1 MGINDGEAI
10 INNVMII
17 GTINIHNEAIRT
29 TTKEEEKE
37 IITTNNK
44 KGKKWKTKD
53 DGGEKKIQADRSKKM
68 LNEV

>member
-1 MGINDGEAI
+1 LGINDGEAI

-44 KGKKWKTKD
+44 KGKK
-53 DGGEKKIQADRSKKM
+53 
-68 LNEV
+68 